1 MRTHTL
7 YMILI
12 PVSEYIYIGTIVNM
26 LARLFLTSMVLGL
39 VLYPTASKAAMD
51 FGGIFSESALDAE
64 LMREA
69 QEEAQFRFFNL
80 SATSFSGFWAN
91 GGNVTT
97 VALMLGKFFFLI
109 LIGVFLYVYVDPYS
123 GKSSSKNDHTFGSD
137 YYADHKQD
145 VADYYYYEQDA
156 VNVVKR

>member
-1 MRTHTL
+1 
-7 YMILI
+7 
-12 PVSEYIYIGTIVNM
+12 
-26 LARLFLTSMVLGL
+26 MVLGL

-145 VADYYYYEQDA
+145 QDSLDSSA
-156 VNVVKR
+156 PA